1 MKKWIEKKGEKER
14 IIIGGDFNAR
24 IGREGGIIEE
34 KRIYRLKENLRIR
47 K

>member
-1 MKKWIEKKGEKER
+1 MKKWIEKKGETER
-14 IIIGGDFNAR
+14 IIIGDFNV

-34 KRIYRLKENLRIR
+34 RRICRLKENLRIR